1 MTKESQADH
10 YLTVAGESTA
20 ETKVK
25 GSRFVAE
32 VHPAR
37 DESTAKKILQSVA
50 TRDHTATHHC
60 SAWRVGLPE
69 DLAERFDDDGEPSG
83 TAGRPLLG
91 ALQSGA
97 LFEVVVVATRWYGGT
112 KLGTGG
118 LARAYGEAA
127 AMAVAAASRRTVYR
141 EEDILIRTDYDHVG
155 AVEALLGRE
164 AARIRRVD
172 RDYGAQ
178 TRLRVRVLRGDRPR
192 FLDQL
197 REATAGTASCETRTV
212 ERGQD

>member
-1 MTKESQADH
+1 MTKESQPDH

-25 GSRFVAE
+25 GSRFLAE
-32 VHPAR
+32 LHPAR
-37 DESTAKKILQSVA
+37 DESAAKKILQSI
-50 TRDHTATHHC
+50 TKRHHTATHHC

-69 DLAERFDDDGEPSG
+69 ELVERFDDDGEPSG
-83 TAGRPLLG
+83 TAGRPLL
-91 ALQSGA
+91 AVLQGESLYEA
-97 LFEVVVVATRWYGGT
+97 VVMVTRWYGGT

-118 LARAYGEAA
+118 LARAYGDAA
-127 AMAVAAASRRTVYR
+127 AKAVAAAKGRTIYR
-141 EEDILIRTDYDHVG
+141 EEDILIQTDYDHVG

-164 AARIRRVD
+164 SARIRRVD
-172 RDYGAQ
+172 REYGAQ
-178 TRLRVRVLRGDRPR
+178 TRLRVRVLRGDRPL

-212 ERGQD
+212 ERDPG